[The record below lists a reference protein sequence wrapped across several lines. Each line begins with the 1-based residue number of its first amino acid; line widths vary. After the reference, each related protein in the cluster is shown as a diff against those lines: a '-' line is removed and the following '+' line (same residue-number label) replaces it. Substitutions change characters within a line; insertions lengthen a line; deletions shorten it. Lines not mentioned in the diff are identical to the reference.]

1 MTGSASAAPIL
12 DLGYLG
18 TQTFGDRALE
28 RELLDLF
35 AQQCRRLL
43 PAIAGRSPIMTQG
56 DAAHTLKGAARAVG
70 AGRIAALADTIE
82 GAIERGS
89 SEGRL
94 LPLTREL
101 DLAIEEVIAAIACR
115 REAA

>member
-1 MTGSASAAPIL
+1 MPGLDAPIL

-18 TQTFGDRALE
+18 AQAFGDRALE

-35 AQQCRRLL
+35 EQQCRRLL
-43 PAIAGRSPIMTQG
+43 PAIEGRSPLITRG
-56 DAAHTLKGAARAVG
+56 DAAHTLKGAALAVG
-70 AGRIAALADTIE
+70 AGRIAALAATIE

-89 SEGRL
+89 NEGRL
-94 LPLTREL
+94 PGLAREL

-115 REAA
+115 RAAA